1 MSDSW
6 LGFILKVAGGL
17 GLAGLGYVAW
27 KETCRRAYE
36 KGKAQG
42 YKEASEEYEAKFRN
56 QAEEFLSKEKEFE
69 KLINQHE
76 DEKQAL
82 KEKINAYREEGARL
96 IGEYEGLQKRYNEQN
111 KKLSKSTQKQ
121 YSSVKKVWDKLKAA

>member
-42 YKEASEEYEAKFRN
+42 YKEASEEYEAKFRK

-82 KEKINAYREEGARL
+82 KEKIDAYREEGARL
-96 IGEYEGLQKRYNEQN
+96 IGEYEGLQKRYDEQN
-111 KKLSKSTQKQ
+111 KKLSKKTQKQ

>member
-111 KKLSKSTQKQ
+111 KKLSKGTQKQ

>member
-42 YKEASEEYEAKFRN
+42 YKEASEEYEAKFRK
-56 QAEEFLSKEKEFE
+56 QADEFLKKIEEIKELLK
-69 KLINQHE
+69 QQQ
-76 DEKQAL
+76 DENQAL
-82 KEKINAYREEGARL
+82 KEKL
-96 IGEYEGLQKRYNEQN
+96 ML
-111 KKLSKSTQKQ
+111 T
-121 YSSVKKVWDKLKAA
+121 VKKEHV

>member
-111 KKLSKSTQKQ
+111 KKLSKSTQTQ
-121 YSSVKKVWDKLKAA
+121 FSSVKKVWDKLKAA